1 MTVERPRVGIDVSA
15 IPPDP
20 RGAGRYVIE
29 LVSALVARGA
39 LDLEL
44 ETRRGD
50 RDRWAALAPGAGV
63 AGVVPDSRPRRLA
76 WEQLLAP
83 RFVDSW
89 GIDVLHCPHYTMPEV
104 ARVPKVV
111 TIHDLTFFDR
121 PDLHERVKVSVF
133 KRAIRVAAHRA
144 QAIVCV
150 SHATARRLGELV
162 SPACPVHVI
171 PHGVDTSRF
180 TPQAPAGHDDADS
193 LARLGV
199 HAPYV
204 AFLGTLEPRKDVAT
218 LVRAFTLLAGEHPDL
233 RLVVAG
239 GRGWAN
245 ADYEQAL
252 RRSPVRDRIVETGY
266 VADGDLP
273 ALLRGAAAVAY
284 PAIEEGFGLPVLEA
298 LACGAPVVTTAG
310 SVMEEIAGP
319 AVLTAP
325 AGAPDALAG
334 ALAEAMAGGGAA
346 AGRRARGLEVAATHS
361 WNAAAAGHER
371 VYREVAEG
379 ARPRR

>member
-29 LVSALVARGA
+29 LVSALVARGSV
-39 LDLEL
+39 DLEL

-50 RDRWAALAPGAGV
+50 RERWAAVAPGAST

-76 WEQLLAP
+76 WEQLMAP

-133 KRAIRVAAHRA
+133 KRAIRVAARRA

-150 SHATARRLGELV
+150 SDATARRLGELV

-171 PHGVDTSRF
+171 PHGVDATRF
-180 TPQAPAGHDDADS
+180 TPVPGGDDAGS

-199 HAPYV
+199 RAPYV

-218 LVRAFTLLAGEHPDL
+218 LVHAFTLLAEEQPDL

-239 GRGWAN
+239 GKGWAN

-252 RRSPVRDRIVETGY
+252 GRSPVRDRIVETGY
-266 VADGDLP
+266 VADDDLP
-273 ALLRGAAAVAY
+273 PLLRGAAAVAY

-310 SVMEEIAGP
+310 SVMEEIAGS

-325 AGAPDALAG
+325 ARSAEGLAA
-334 ALAEAMAGGGAA
+334 ALAEAMAGGETAA
-346 AGRRARGLEVAATHS
+346 ARRARGLEVAAAHS
-361 WNAAAAGHER
+361 WDAAAAGHER

-379 ARPRR
+379 GRRRR